1 MTERSFFKQLVGL
14 SSGIALLLVAFGF
27 IPQIQADI
35 SVSWASW
42 LFFIVFTIIVFF
54 VAQNSAKSSNPHSF
68 TTVIM
73 GVVIGKM
80 FFSILIIF
88 IYIKMVNPE
97 TRYFLLPF
105 FAIYFSF
112 TIFELYFM
120 TKLGKTKPKI

>member
-1 MTERSFFKQLVGL
+1 MTKRSFFNQLGGL
-14 SSGIALLLVAFGF
+14 SVGIALLLITLSF

-35 SVSWASW
+35 AVSWASW
-42 LFFIVFTIIVFF
+42 LFFIVFTIVVFY
-54 VAQNSAKSSNPHSF
+54 VAQKAALSSNPHTF

-80 FFSILIIF
+80 FFSILIIML
-88 IYIKMVNPE
+88 YIKLMNPE

-120 TKLGKTKPKI
+120 TKLGKMKR

>member
-1 MTERSFFKQLVGL
+1 MTKRSFFNQLGGL
-14 SSGIALLLVAFGF
+14 SGGIALLLIVLNF

-35 SVSWASW
+35 SVSWFSW
-42 LFFIVFTIIVFF
+42 LFFIVFTVAVFY
-54 VAQNSAKSSNPHSF
+54 VAQKAALSANPHMF

-80 FFSILIIF
+80 FFSVLIILL
-88 IYIKMVNPE
+88 YIKMMNPE
-97 TRYFLLPF
+97 SRYFLLPF

-120 TKLGKTKPKI
+120 TKLGKMKP

>member
-1 MTERSFFKQLVGL
+1 MTKRSFFNQLGGL
-14 SSGIALLLVAFGF
+14 SVGIALLLIILSF

-42 LFFIVFTIIVFF
+42 LFFVVFTIVVFY
-54 VAQNSAKSSNPHSF
+54 VAQKAALSSNPHTF

-80 FFSILIIF
+80 FFSILIIL
-88 IYIKMVNPE
+88 IYIKLMIPE

-120 TKLGKTKPKI
+120 TKLGKMKR

>member
-1 MTERSFFKQLVGL
+1 MTKRSFFNQLGGL
-14 SSGIALLLVAFGF
+14 SVRIALLLIILNF

-35 SVSWASW
+35 AVSWLSW
-42 LFFIVFTIIVFF
+42 LFFIVFTIAVFF
-54 VAQNSAKSSNPHSF
+54 VAQKAALSANPHTF

-80 FFSILIIF
+80 FFSVLIILL
-88 IYIKMVNPE
+88 YIKLMNPE

-120 TKLGKTKPKI
+120 TKLGKMKR

>member
-1 MTERSFFKQLVGL
+1 MTKRSFFNQLGGL
-14 SSGIALLLVAFGF
+14 SVGIALLLIILNF

-35 SVSWASW
+35 SVSWISW
-42 LFFIVFTIIVFF
+42 LFFIVFTIAVFY
-54 VAQNSAKSSNPHSF
+54 VAQKAALSANPHTF

-80 FFSILIIF
+80 FFSVLIILL
-88 IYIKMVNPE
+88 YVKLMNPE

-120 TKLGKTKPKI
+120 TKLGKMKR